1 MSLRN
6 LKKLSIHNPHR
17 QITDLPDSALGRI
30 FANCSS
36 TDMTRCSLV
45 NKKFRELIEDM
56 EDERAESLRSSQKAK
71 IFICDRRRAI
81 LEGVST
87 VTPTRLPRTPKNSE
101 SSDSGSASSSSIA
114 STSSSDADSLN
125 SSSKTKT
132 RQQQTEQKKDTRR
145 RNISDRTKST
155 SSSTDSSGIQSKA
168 TTFISD
174 QYTDT
179 NDPNWAFAFN
189 FEPWLQEY
197 DVSEVYFK
205 NFCSFLEREKI
216 EDPMSPSSYKGRTA
230 YYENQMHDKATALS
244 LQDCQ
249 IVRLN
254 PSAESEMRNQ
264 SAGRIERLADKLSNI
279 RNAHFIFK
287 DSVCYGARP
296 PVTIFYFLSMMRRNT
311 RALTFD
317 HVQAATQVELH
328 ELINCAN
335 LHRLTVIQPQQRQSI
350 MVRETLLINWMK
362 LPDPIRKRISIH
374 LVGCHE
380 FRPQNLYHVVQ
391 EWLGL
396 PKPVV
401 FKQISIDGGSYK
413 YNEFMNL
420 IERLH
425 NIIENL
431 PPRSPMNRSFGN
443 EQNEHSVVLER
454 TCRIPHPKDRRY
466 VIQFKYCKPSRRM
479 VLTIE
484 KDAAPAAV
492 PVLSPVNTQT
502 RLARPQS
509 ASSVISSPL
518 RKISS
523 STSKPMSSIPT
534 NNNNSRQLGRPLSHD
549 PSHMTGC
556 RENAGSNV
564 FTRLVSFLGTSS

>member
-1 MSLRN
+1 MSLKNIRQ
-6 LKKLSIHNPHR
+6 LPARKIDR
-17 QITDLPDSALGRI
+17 QITDLPARAFEII

-45 NKKFRELIEDM
+45 NKQFRELIEDM
-56 EDERAESLRSSQKAK
+56 EDNRSESLRSCQKAK

-87 VTPTRLPRTPKNSE
+87 ITPTRLPRTPKNSE

-114 STSSSDADSLN
+114 STSTHGDSVN

-132 RQQQTEQKKDTRR
+132 RQQQTEHKHDPRR

-155 SSSTDSSGIQSKA
+155 SSSDSGIHSKA

-179 NDPNWAFAFN
+179 SDPNWAFAFD

-197 DVSEVYFK
+197 DVNDVYFK
-205 NFCSFLEREKI
+205 NFCSFLEREKL

-230 YYENQMHDKATALS
+230 YYENQMNPDRTTMALAE
-244 LQDCQ
+244 CQ
-249 IVRLN
+249 IVKLS
-254 PSAESEMRNQ
+254 PEAELEMANQ
-264 SAGRIERLADKLSNI
+264 SAGRIERLADRLSGI

-296 PVTIFYFLSMMRRNT
+296 PVTIFYFLSMMRMNT

-317 HVQAATQVELH
+317 HVQAATPVQLH
-328 ELINCAN
+328 EVINMSN
-335 LHRLTVIQPQQRQSI
+335 LQRLTVIQPQQRQSI
-350 MVRETLLINWMK
+350 LIREELLTDWMK
-362 LPDPIRKRISIH
+362 LPDPVRKRISIH
-374 LVGCHE
+374 LVGCME
-380 FRPQNLYHVVQ
+380 FRPINLYHVVE
-391 EWLGL
+391 EWLRL
-396 PKPVV
+396 PKPVI
-401 FKQISIDGGSYK
+401 FKQIAIDGGSYK

-425 NIIENL
+425 DIIEKR
-431 PPRSPMNRSFGN
+431 PPRSPLNRSFGN
-443 EQNEHSVVLER
+443 EQNEHALVLER

-484 KDAAPAAV
+484 KDVSPI
-492 PVLSPVNTQT
+492 PVATLSPVSTLT
-502 RLARPQS
+502 RLTRPQS
-509 ASSVISSPL
+509 AASVISSPI

-523 STSKPMSSIPT
+523 SLKPMTPIPT
-534 NNNNSRQLGRPLSHD
+534 HNNGRQLGRPLSHD
-549 PSHMTGC
+549 PYHMSGC
-556 RENAGSNV
+556 RENVGSNV
-564 FTRLVSFLGTSS
+564 FNRIVSFLGTSS